1 MRSQGG
7 GDEAG
12 FGDVAGAELED
23 ERPHL
28 GQGIPLELAQEASLA
43 GTCAGSRWRSISI
56 RRDSGVIG
64 ERLGDRVVQLA
75 SEVGTLLAG
84 SQLGGLA
91 RRSRSSPL
99 ALAHVAR
106 RPVSAREEA
115 AVSDHADA
123 GHLERQ
129 LPAIL
134 GHHR

>member
-1 MRSQGG
+1 MRSQG

-28 GQGIPLELAQEASLA
+28 GQGIPLELAQGGELGRDLRGVPLEEHLGRA
-43 GTCAGSRWRSISI
+43 RQ
-56 RRDSGVIG
+56 RRHRE

-91 RRSRSSPL
+91 AQVAVESL

-106 RPVSAREEA
+106 RPVSAREA